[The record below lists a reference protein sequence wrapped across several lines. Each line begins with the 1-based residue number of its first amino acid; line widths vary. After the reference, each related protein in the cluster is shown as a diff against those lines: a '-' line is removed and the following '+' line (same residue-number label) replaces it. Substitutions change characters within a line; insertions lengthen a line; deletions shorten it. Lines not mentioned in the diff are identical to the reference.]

1 MRKVLINNNTNSKLL
16 IDYSN
21 NRYIIDAGDRKTIDI
36 DDDILRFS
44 VETQKSLR
52 LCIGQFFC
60 KGEIR
65 NELIFGLTSIVYPC
79 SYFKVPENMKTID
92 VSERKYHVYLFTI
105 FCVLTFNNKIADSY
119 KYCSKRDTGIIKI
132 QSTALLLPLSI
143 MFFLL
148 TITAIYG
155 VIFEFSFGALIFL
168 LICCLVLDPF
178 LISVARDLSDLI
190 KLNERAKNK
199 ISESKMAIINKD
211 SGWLVKYYDI

>member
-1 MRKVLINNNTNSKLL
+1 
-16 IDYSN
+16 
-21 NRYIIDAGDRKTIDI
+21 
-36 DDDILRFS
+36 
-44 VETQKSLR
+44 
-52 LCIGQFFC
+52 
-60 KGEIR
+60 
-65 NELIFGLTSIVYPC
+65 
-79 SYFKVPENMKTID
+79 
-92 VSERKYHVYLFTI
+92 
-105 FCVLTFNNKIADSY
+105 
-119 KYCSKRDTGIIKI
+119 
-132 QSTALLLPLSI
+132 